1 MSEDV
6 SFPYQIW
13 EWDSVGC
20 TENYTAYCK
29 PRVLLE
35 GVQVLLRVWHLP
47 QLVSRQP
54 EKEAKKRN
62 FKGREKY
69 VQN

>member
-1 MSEDV
+1 MS
-6 SFPYQIW
+6 FLYLIW

-20 TENYTAYCK
+20 TENCTAYYK

-35 GVQVLLRVWHLP
+35 GVQVLLRGWHLQ

-62 FKGREKY
+62 FKGREES
-69 VQN
+69 VQK